1 MEGKMLYTIINNVK
15 RGENLTTEKWTGQ
28 EWSIN
33 ELKRIKILFGFETVE
48 VSDEVFILQGQVGN
62 DYHQLI
68 FIEE

>member
-1 MEGKMLYTIINNVK
+1 MLYTIINNVK

>member
-1 MEGKMLYTIINNVK
+1 MKYTIVK
-15 RGENLTTEKWTGQ
+15 NTKKGENLATETWTGQ

-33 ELKRIKILFGFETVE
+33 EMRMIKKTFGFETVE

-68 FIEE
+68 FIEEE

>member
-1 MEGKMLYTIINNVK
+1 MTYTIINNIK
-15 RGENLTTEKWTGQ
+15 KGENLTTETWTGQ

>member
-1 MEGKMLYTIINNVK
+1 MTYTIINNIK
-15 RGENLTTEKWTGQ
+15 KGENLTTETWTGQ

-33 ELKRIKILFGFETVE
+33 ELKRIKILFDFETVE

>member
-1 MEGKMLYTIINNVK
+1 MKYTIINNIK
-15 RGENLTTEKWTGQ
+15 KGENLTTETWTGQ

-33 ELKRIKILFGFETVE
+33 ELKKVKILFDFETVE

-68 FIEE
+68 FIEEK